1 MSISKTA
8 INEPQISN
16 EHNSQS
22 NILGVSKNKLSKS
35 VSDTNLNASKHP
47 KLLTKNSTSSNSL
60 KSIDE
65 TETKNGCA
73 IM

>member
-16 EHNSQS
+16 EHNSQG
-22 NILGVSKNKLSKS
+22 NLLGVSKLNKS
-35 VSDTNLNASKHP
+35 VSDTNLNTNTNA
-47 KLLTKNSTSSNSL
+47 KLLTKNYTSTSSL
-60 KSIDE
+60 KSIEE